1 MNAVIFSVNIELSE
15 NNAVLCVKRAICDPV
30 LVRQFCRAVD
40 RDCIVFLVVN
50 SCCFHF
56 DGVVSKTDFSQAKT
70 ADVRQIVDSV
80 QKMVVSL
87 CSESKNGAAEKVEL
101 KKCLRGNFNCKKLT

>member
-1 MNAVIFSVNIELSE
+1 VIFSVNIELSE
-15 NNAVLCVKRAICDPV
+15 NNAVLCVKRAVCDPV
-30 LVRQFCRAVD
+30 LVRQFCWAVD

-56 DGVVSKTDFSQAKT
+56 NGVVSKTDFSQAKT

-87 CSESKNGAAEKVEL
+87 CSESENGAAEKVEL
-101 KKCLRGNFNCKKLT
+101 KKCLRRNIYCIKLT